1 VTAPAASAR
10 PRRGLTGAQ
19 RAAAL
24 KPLDSAWTVLL
35 VDPPGV
41 RVLAW
46 MVGRPWITPLRLT
59 VAAQLVGV
67 VATAAF
73 ALDLLALGAVLF
85 ELRFFVDCLDGKLA
99 RLRGETSRLGA
110 ALDANSDKVVVLASY
125 AALGGAAGEPWAAAA
140 VAATYPLHFVLRDQR
155 DALYAEAGLAKPVV
169 AMSLGGLAGWLR
181 RRRIFPTLT
190 TIEVEHVALFV
201 VPLLAA
207 AGVDV
212 VLPALAGSAAYFGLQ
227 GLRFGIA
234 TLRAARVLDGAGA
247 RPEGRDA

>member
-1 VTAPAASAR
+1 MTAPAASAR

-99 RLRGETSRLGA
+99 RLRGQTSHLGA

-125 AALGGAAGEPWAAAA
+125 VALAAAAGEPWAAVA
-140 VAATYPLHFVLRDQR
+140 VAGTYPLHFVLRDQR
-155 DALYAEAGLAKPVV
+155 DARYAEAGLDKPVV
-169 AMSLGGLAGWLR
+169 AMSLGGVAGWLR
-181 RRRIFPTLT
+181 ARRIFPTLT

-207 AGVDV
+207 AGVDLIV
-212 VLPALAGSAAYFGLQ
+212 PALVGSAAYFGLQ
-227 GLRFGIA
+227 GLRFGVA
-234 TLRAARVLDGAGA
+234 TLRAAHVLDRAGD
-247 RPEGRDA
+247 PEGRDG